1 MIVNYDIIPTIIYM
15 ELSDKNRPQSLLWY
29 PLDLPENI
37 CRFVEKKVNSI
48 ISGERHFLP
57 EILLIFPLSSLRKK
71 LLIKYF
77 IKQVNDKSVKS
88 ALCFIFDESEDYI
101 FYRYLNYFDFY
112 FNESID
118 RIIELEGSDHNNGF
132 VFEEVIKLRDNIC
145 FSIKNLQSQ
154 SNYVLQPEMKP
165 TVKNQSQNF
174 LKHKF
179 KVIVLGDPSVGKTS
193 TLLRFTDDV
202 FIRAYV
208 PTMGLNITHKRFHV
222 NDRAVEL
229 VLWDMGGQTKFGQI
243 RNQFYEGAT
252 AFLLLFDLTNP
263 NSFENIPKWYEEVKY
278 HFPILSD
285 LDGYLVG
292 NKNDMLKERSVNRI
306 DVERLSRILNI
317 KYIETSALTGDN
329 LKYLFTYLARSLIN
343 SHRVDKFH

>member
-1 MIVNYDIIPTIIYM
+1 MIVNYDIIPSIIYM
-15 ELSDKNRPQSLLWY
+15 ELSDENRAQSLIWY
-29 PLDLPENI
+29 PLDLPEVI
-37 CRFVEKKVNSI
+37 CRFVEKKVYSI
-48 ISGERHFLP
+48 ISGERNFFP

-77 IKQVNDKSVKS
+77 IKQDNDKYVKS

-101 FYRYLNYFDFY
+101 FYRYLTYFDFY
-112 FNESID
+112 FNKSIR

-132 VFEEVIKLRDNIC
+132 VFDEVIKLHDNIC

-154 SNYVLQPEMKP
+154 STYSPQPERKP
-165 TVKNQSQNF
+165 IVKNQVQNF
-174 LKHKF
+174 LMHKF

-208 PTMGLNITHKRFHV
+208 PTMGLNITQKRFHV
-222 NDRAVEL
+222 NNKAVEL

-243 RNQFYEGAT
+243 RRQFYEGAT
-252 AFLLLFDLTNP
+252 AFLLLFDLTNHG
-263 NSFENIPKWYEEVKY
+263 SFANIPKWYEEVKY
-278 HFPILSD
+278 HFPALSD

-292 NKNDMLKERSVNRI
+292 NKSDMVKERMVNRI
-306 DVERLSRILNI
+306 DAERLSKILNI
-317 KYIETSALTGDN
+317 GYLETSALTGDN
-329 LKYLFTYLARSLIN
+329 LEFLFTYLAGSLIN
-343 SHRVDKFH
+343 SHKTN

>member
-1 MIVNYDIIPTIIYM
+1 MIVNYDIVPTIIYM
-15 ELSDKNRPQSLLWY
+15 ELSDENRPLSLFWY
-29 PLDLPENI
+29 PKDLPEYI
-37 CRFVEKKVNSI
+37 CRYVEKKIYSLT
-48 ISGERHFLP
+48 SGERNFLP
-57 EILLIFPLSSLRKK
+57 EILLVFPLSSLRKK
-71 LLIKYF
+71 MLIKYF
-77 IKQVNDKSVKS
+77 IKQENGKCVKS

-101 FYRYLNYFDFY
+101 FYRYLNYFDYY
-112 FNESID
+112 FNESIL

-132 VFEEVIKLRDNIC
+132 VFDEVIKLRDNIC
-145 FSIKNLQSQ
+145 FSIKDLQSQ
-154 SNYVLQPEMKP
+154 SKYFPQPEKKP
-165 TVKNQSQNF
+165 TVKNQAQNF
-174 LKHKF
+174 LMRKF

-193 TLLRFTDDV
+193 TLLKFTDDV

-222 NDRAVEL
+222 NNKAVEL

-263 NSFENIPKWYEEVKY
+263 DSFANIPKWYKEVKY
-278 HFPILSD
+278 HFPALSD

-292 NKNDMLKERSVNRI
+292 NKSDMVKERIVNRI
-306 DVERLSRILNI
+306 DAERLSRVLNI
-317 KYIETSALTGDN
+317 KYLETSALTGDN

-343 SHRVDKFH
+343 SHKTN